1 MQTLASRIRRARAL
15 SGISQNTLATSVGV
29 QRSAVAQWERVGGSH
44 PSMEHLITIAIVTK
58 VNLEWLGTGRGA
70 ARCDIAPTALGGEEY
85 AKDEVEAQCLRMLR
99 ALPWRVRESTVQI
112 LGLISNNFK

>member
-1 MQTLASRIRRARAL
+1 ML

-29 QRSAVAQWERVGGSH
+29 QRSAVAQWERRQGSH
-44 PSMEHLITIAIVTK
+44 PSMEHLIAISIVTR
-58 VNLEWLGTGRGA
+58 VNLEWLGTGRGV
-70 ARCDIAPTALGGEEY
+70 ARCDTDPAALEPEEY

-99 ALPWRVRESTVQI
+99 ALPWRVRENMVQI